1 MRHFLAGLL
10 LALVPGLAQLQPI
23 MPAAPQP
30 GAVSADP
37 GEQAERSR
45 IEHSRRQADALF
57 ATREAECY
65 GRFAVTDCLLA
76 ARAQRRETLAE
87 LRRQENVLNGAQR
100 RRKAAD
106 ELLRVEKKAD
116 ANAPR

>member
-1 MRHFLAGLL
+1 MKHFLAGLL
-10 LALVPGLAQLQPI
+10 LVLAPGLAQVQPLL
-23 MPAAPQP
+23 PTQPQP

-37 GEQAERSR
+37 GEPAERSR
-45 IEHSRRQADALF
+45 IEQSRTLEDALF
-57 ATREAECY
+57 ATREAACY

-76 ARAQRRETLAE
+76 ARARRREALAE
-87 LRRQENVLNGAQR
+87 LRRQENVLNDAQR